1 LKTYENIAKNQYGM
15 ELEQVLASSG
25 QTLDSFKQ
33 QLAENEVKPSMD
45 SQMKIYAIFDKEK
58 LSLDKS
64 EIDNRIKDTV
74 NEIDVLSLR
83 GVVPTFISCKNGTV
97 NQMALYE
104 LETVA
109 ERFGGKYAKKVIAA
123 PQGLNETHAL
133 RAKEMKIEIR

>member
-1 LKTYENIAKNQYGM
+1 M
-15 ELEQVLASSG
+15 EMHTFMQERVGADDCRVG
-25 QTLDSFKQ
+25 VHLDWDGVIY
-33 QLAENEVKPSMD
+33 NNSM
-45 SQMKIYAIFDKEK
+45 
-58 LSLDKS
+58 
-64 EIDNRIKDTV
+64 KDTV